1 MNNFEFFK
9 KGVGLVSP
17 PHWVHDLKKKCFVIL
32 DSINWPDFILWLPLL
47 LEIFGNMC
55 ILIVCYPVCD
65 VISFEIY
72 LSYPVK
78 LFSYLTKNSEQKLKN
93 LKNGNSF

>member
-32 DSINWPDFILWLPLL
+32 DSIN
-47 LEIFGNMC
+47 
-55 ILIVCYPVCD
+55 
-65 VISFEIY
+65 
-72 LSYPVK
+72 
-78 LFSYLTKNSEQKLKN
+78 
-93 LKNGNSF
+93 